1 MKLVYPEWE
10 KQIVWENGRYPVV
23 ALENRACHFRIVQE
37 LSEAAAGGDTRFVLS
52 EGEHLLD
59 MGRKA
64 AFVPSPWSMDFSGR
78 AVMTAFYSRIKK
90 ETQRPEIWA
99 AAQETSAA
107 VSRMAE
113 LLEESF
119 PFPLAYDAEPDLSAL
134 MKAIHLQPE
143 KEEGA
148 LAERMLAWMELCTE
162 LLGTACFFF
171 CGFRG
176 FMPEEELRGLYHTA
190 FLKEYHFVL
199 IENTCPAILQEE
211 DVFTIDEDLCQIF

>member
-78 AVMTAFYSRIKK
+78 AVMTAFYSRVKK
-90 ETQRPEIWA
+90 KRSGRKSGQPRRRPPPRYPGWRNF
-99 AAQETSAA
+99 SKNRFP
-107 VSRMAE
+107 SRSLMMR
-113 LLEESF
+113 SRIF
-119 PFPLAYDAEPDLSAL
+119 P
-134 MKAIHLQPE
+134 
-143 KEEGA
+143 
-148 LAERMLAWMELCTE
+148 R
-162 LLGTACFFF
+162 
-171 CGFRG
+171 
-176 FMPEEELRGLYHTA
+176 
-190 FLKEYHFVL
+190 
-199 IENTCPAILQEE
+199 
-211 DVFTIDEDLCQIF
+211 

>member
-78 AVMTAFYSRIKK
+78 AVMTAFYSRVKK
-90 ETQRPEIWA
+90 RNA
-99 AAQETSAA
+99 AAGNLDSRAGDLRRGIPDGGTSRRI
-107 VSRMAE
+107 VS
-113 LLEESF
+113 L
-119 PFPLAYDAEPDLSAL
+119 
-134 MKAIHLQPE
+134 
-143 KEEGA
+143 
-148 LAERMLAWMELCTE
+148 
-162 LLGTACFFF
+162 
-171 CGFRG
+171 
-176 FMPEEELRGLYHTA
+176 
-190 FLKEYHFVL
+190 
-199 IENTCPAILQEE
+199 PARL
-211 DVFTIDEDLCQIF
+211 